1 MSFLRK
7 IVTPVAFLAGLM
19 LFATSLPAGTL
30 SVAGADDSAVLEHT
44 DLDPLELGG
53 SVFHD
58 GEYVGTSRGGFPG
71 ALAYHDADGDL
82 AQAAADPC
90 LTKSG
95 YCRLYK
101 VRVLE
106 VGTLRVAI
114 ESSKRGDCFA
124 LELRGPDHK
133 RAPDPNGG
141 IPYVCPPL
149 SLQAHNIEMSVPVP
163 TEKLGVWEI
172 RVLGP
177 EVDDWAYRVRAAL
190 EGAPPGEPDLLT
202 PNLTPWVPSEFGFV
216 APASPTPGTAL
227 DNHNPPGP
235 PGTSCHPEQ
244 ESKESEHTKCL
255 RFSAG
260 IYNNGDGPLYLQFR
274 DRDGDPNKPWAYQHV
289 YYSDSTPGEYKNEDG
304 TEHDYLEIDA
314 GGAEWHEDHGH
325 RHFEDMVLYQL
336 FSVSDDPVPPPYQ
349 QGKALTEVGVGD
361 KHGYCTVSQRIER
374 WSGFAQDNQ
383 FASFPGWADVC
394 DKAMTLERG
403 WGDLYRWQRPGQYV
417 AYDEVADADGTM
429 RAGFYVVRVTVDPKD
444 LLLET
449 KESDNRAYAYI
460 RVVDGL
466 VPDTDRVIVCEQ
478 GYGKS
483 PWDPSKTV
491 VEETFSW
498 AKRLKDPEFQ
508 PEAC

>member
-1 MSFLRK
+1 MSFFRK
-7 IVTPVAFLAGLM
+7 IVTPVALLAGLM
-19 LFATSLPAGTL
+19 LVATLIPGGTL
-30 SVAGADDSAVLEHT
+30 NAAGAEDSAVLTHT

-53 SVFHD
+53 SVFD
-58 GEYVGTSRGGFPG
+58 KGEYVVASRGGFPG
-71 ALAYHDADGDL
+71 AFAYYAAPHED
-82 AQAAADPC
+82 QAAADPC

-101 VRVLE
+101 VDVNE
-106 VGTLRVAI
+106 VGGTLRVAM
-114 ESSKRGDCFA
+114 ESSKRGECFA
-124 LELRGPDHK
+124 LELRDPDDK
-133 RAPDPNGG
+133 RAPGTG
-141 IPYVCPPL
+141 FPYVCPEL
-149 SLQAHNIEMSVPVP
+149 AFSAQAFNIEISVPNA
-163 TEKLGVWEI
+163 TKGSWEI

-227 DNHNPPGP
+227 DHRNPPGP
-235 PGTSCHPEQ
+235 PGTRCHPEQ
-244 ESKESEHTKCL
+244 ELEVQHNQCL

-260 IYNNGDGPLYLQFR
+260 LYNNGDGPLYLKFSET
-274 DRDGDPNKPWAYQHV
+274 DAYQHV
-289 YYSDSTPGEYKNEDG
+289 YYSDGSPGQYHDNE
-304 TEHDYLEIDA
+304 TQHNYLEVEA
-314 GGAEWHEDHGH
+314 GPAEWHDDHGH
-325 RHFEDMVLYQL
+325 RHFKDMVLYQL
-336 FSVSDDPVPPPYQ
+336 FSVSDDPVSPPYQ
-349 QGKALTEVGVGD
+349 QGKALTEVGVGN
-361 KHGYCTVSQRIER
+361 KHGYCTFSQRIER
-374 WSGFAQDNQ
+374 WSDFAQDHQ
-383 FASFPGWADVC
+383 FASFPSWEDAC

-417 AYDEVADADGTM
+417 AYDGVADPDGTM

-460 RVVDGL
+460 RVLDGL
-466 VPDTDRVIVCEQ
+466 LPDSDRIIVCEQ

-491 VEETFSW
+491 VEDTFLW
-498 AKRLKDPEFQ
+498 AKQLKDPAFQ